1 MNYIY
6 GINAVTEALKARGR
20 AFQWVGMAKER
31 HDIRLQR
38 MIEECRK
45 LGVPVRFLT
54 RVELDRMAGN
64 AAHQGVV
71 AVTSAKQY
79 SDLDDVVGGK
89 RGRYSFVIVL
99 DGVEDPHNLGA
110 LLRTADAAG
119 ADGVV
124 IPERRAAAVTGTV
137 TKASAGAS
145 EHLPI
150 AKVTNIARTVEELKE
165 RNIWTVGLDERGP
178 QTYDALDYNMD
189 CALVLGAEGKGLHD
203 LVKKK
208 CDFLVS
214 IPMLGKVPSLNVSV
228 AGAVVMY
235 EIVRQRRGQDRA
247 QQKEAVAGCEMK
259 LRSLRVCFLCILC
272 AAAVTA
278 FSLDRE
284 AFTFT
289 KYDLDVRVEPDLQR
303 LGVRGTITLRN
314 DSQAPQKI
322 AVLQISSSLDW
333 RSIRAGGKQL
343 QFVSQS
349 YTSDIDHTGA
359 LSEAIVTL
367 PEAVPPKGTVDLEI
381 AYEGV
386 IVLDATRLTRIDTPE
401 SIANSTDWD
410 QISAKFT
417 AVRGAGYVAWY
428 PIATEAG
435 ESFGRYKRIRY
446 RWQVESARDRIHYA
460 SEGRGAER

>member
-6 GINAVTEALKARGR
+6 GINSVAEALKARGR
-20 AFQWVGMAKER
+20 AFSWVGVATER
-31 HDIRLQR
+31 HDLRLQR
-38 MIEECRK
+38 VIEECRRQ
-45 LGVPVRFLT
+45 GVAVRFVE
-54 RVELDRMAGN
+54 RDELDRMAGN
-64 AAHQGVV
+64 NAHQGVV

-79 SDLDDVVGGK
+79 NDLDDVIGAK
-89 RGRYSFVIVL
+89 RGRYSLIVVL

-110 LLRTADAAG
+110 VLRTADAAG

-203 LVKKK
+203 LVKRK

-247 QQKEAVAGCEMK
+247 QERSSEKEASPG
-259 LRSLRVCFLCILC
+259 
-272 AAAVTA
+272 
-278 FSLDRE
+278 
-284 AFTFT
+284 
-289 KYDLDVRVEPDLQR
+289 
-303 LGVRGTITLRN
+303 
-314 DSQAPQKI
+314 
-322 AVLQISSSLDW
+322 
-333 RSIRAGGKQL
+333 
-343 QFVSQS
+343 
-349 YTSDIDHTGA
+349 
-359 LSEAIVTL
+359 
-367 PEAVPPKGTVDLEI
+367 
-381 AYEGV
+381 
-386 IVLDATRLTRIDTPE
+386 
-401 SIANSTDWD
+401 
-410 QISAKFT
+410 
-417 AVRGAGYVAWY
+417 
-428 PIATEAG
+428 
-435 ESFGRYKRIRY
+435 
-446 RWQVESARDRIHYA
+446 
-460 SEGRGAER
+460 